1 MQSTPAQATPYP
13 VRLEGRLDRPSRW
26 LWLVKWILAL
36 PHIVAVTVLWL
47 ALAVVWPIAFVA
59 VLFTGRN
66 PRWAF
71 EFTVGVLRWTWRV
84 GFYAFL
90 AYGTD
95 RYPPFTLRDVPD
107 YPARLVAVY
116 PERQRRGLSFL
127 GWWLLG
133 LVQATIGAI
142 LLAAVHLV
150 ALLGALVLLVRGDYP
165 RDVLDLD
172 VGLNRY
178 AMRTFAFVGLLTPE
192 YPPFRLDLGETEA
205 GDPAPVASPA
215 RSFSSPHRSAWSGGR
230 ITAAVAAAL
239 VVLTGLAAVAGG
251 ATALVY
257 DQWKRDGDGYLMS
270 GSRTF
275 STDTYALVSD
285 SYHAGTSGA
294 RGVERGV
301 VGRFRVRA
309 EGNGPIFVGLAS
321 SAAVDSYLAGVRQD
335 RATTVY
341 PGPEDFETRPGG
353 APIAPPSAKRIW
365 VAQSQG
371 SGLQTLTWQP
381 QSGTW
386 RIVVMR
392 PDASR
397 GLSTDLAIGGRFP
410 HLLWIG
416 LGTVGGGLVLVLLGV
431 TGGYAARPRRRP
443 QEAVTD
449 VRLERTAA

>member
-1 MQSTPAQATPYP
+1 
-13 VRLEGRLDRPSRW
+13 
-26 LWLVKWILAL
+26 
-36 PHIVAVTVLWL
+36 
-47 ALAVVWPIAFVA
+47 
-59 VLFTGRN
+59 
-66 PRWAF
+66 
-71 EFTVGVLRWTWRV
+71 
-84 GFYAFL
+84 GFYAFV

-142 LLAAVHLV
+142 LLTAVHLV
-150 ALLGALVLLVRGDYP
+150 ALLGALALLVRGDYP
-165 RDVLDLD
+165 RDVLDFD

-192 YPPFRLDLGETEA
+192 YPPFRLDLGGTEA

-215 RSFSSPHRSAWSGGR
+215 TRYSSPQRRSWSGGR
-230 ITAAVAAAL
+230 LTGAVTACL
-239 VVLTGLAAVAGG
+239 LVLTGLAAIAGG

-257 DQWKRDGDGYLMS
+257 DQWKRDGAGYLMS

-294 RGVERGV
+294 RGVERDV

-309 EGNGPIFVGLAS
+309 EGSGPIFVGLAS
-321 SAAVDSYLAGVRQD
+321 SSAVDSYLAGVRQD

-341 PGPEDFETRPGG
+341 AGPEDFETRQGG
-353 APIAPPSAKRIW
+353 APTAPPTAKRIW

-371 SGLQTLTWQP
+371 SGPQTLTWQP

-397 GLSTDLAIGGRFP
+397 GVSADLAIGGRFP

-431 TGGYAARPRRRP
+431 AVGYAARPRRRP